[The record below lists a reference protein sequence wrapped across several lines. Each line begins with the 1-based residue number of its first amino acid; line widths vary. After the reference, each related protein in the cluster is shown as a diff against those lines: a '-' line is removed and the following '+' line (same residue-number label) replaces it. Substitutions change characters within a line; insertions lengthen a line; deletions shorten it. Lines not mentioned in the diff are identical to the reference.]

1 MCPWPPCVFRPPAT
15 RRAALLEGGTSPAA
29 STRIPALACSWL
41 YFTIAA
47 IDSSLGIFPASES
60 LLDFRIS
67 MNFIVI
73 LLNEF
78 PWSAKLTSRPHFYVE
93 PRTPKSTSPGEFP
106 QEIHPAP

>member
-47 IDSSLGIFPASES
+47 IDSSLGILPASES
-60 LLDFRIS
+60 LVDFRIN
-67 MNFIVI
+67 MNFIVF
-73 LLNEF
+73 LLSQFQRSIEF
-78 PWSAKLTSRPHFYVE
+78 NSPLTS
-93 PRTPKSTSPGEFP
+93 TSNGKR
-106 QEIHPAP
+106 QNRHPPTISPTAL